1 MAKDHYTFGDSDEAS
16 VRLRRLA
23 ELYEPETRL
32 LLQRSRVQG
41 PELAID
47 LGCGPGWSTNLLQ
60 KVLNPGRTVGLDTSE
75 RYIVQARRTHGPS
88 LEFQVHDI
96 TRSPFPLKAP
106 DVMFCRFL
114 LTHLTSLQD
123 VLTLWAETTAP
134 NAMLFIHETETLETD
149 DPTLRRYYELVAQ
162 LQRHYGQ
169 ALFVGV
175 LLEESLER
183 SGWRL
188 LENQRPIL
196 EKPVAKMAQLHLSNL
211 HTWRQDEYAR
221 QTFDAAEIDS
231 LEASLTDISE
241 DSANKGIVINA
252 ARQIIAQRR

>member
-1 MAKDHYTFGDSDEAS
+1 
-16 VRLRRLA
+16 
-23 ELYEPETRL
+23 
-32 LLQRSRVQG
+32 VQG

-47 LGCGPGWSTNLLQ
+47 LGCGPGWSTSLLQ
-60 KVLNPGRTVGLDTSE
+60 RALNSGRTVGLDSSE
-75 RYIVQARRTHGPS
+75 RPIIQARRTHAPS
-88 LEFQVHDI
+88 LQFQVHDI
-96 TRSPFPLKAP
+96 TRSPFPLKKP

-123 VLTLWAETTAP
+123 VLTLCAKTAAL

-149 DPTLRRYYELVAQ
+149 NPTLRRYYELVAQ

-169 ALFVGV
+169 ALFVGI
-175 LLEESLER
+175 LLEECLER

-188 LENQRPIL
+188 VENQRPIL
-196 EKPVAKMAQLHLSNL
+196 KKPVAKIAQLHLSNL
-211 HTWRQDEYAR
+211 RTWRHDEYAR

-241 DSANKGIVINA
+241 DSANEGIVMNA